1 MIVGVD
7 VGGTFTDA
15 VLLEDNKVR
24 ATAKVPTKKDLL
36 ESVLEAFDIV
46 LKGVNTKELERIV
59 FSTTMITN
67 LIAERKYDN
76 VAILLIPGPGLAHE
90 TYYFGTAVHIL
101 SGAIDYRGREIAPLN
116 DREIESILADLSRL
130 GYHRVCVVGKFSP
143 RNTTHEKRVAEIIKK
158 KYPDWKI
165 DLGSLIGGQLNF
177 PRRVTTTYLT
187 SATREPYQHFI
198 NSVRQAL
205 AVRKIDADVFILKA
219 DGGTMPLENAEELPV
234 ETIFSGPAASTLGVQ
249 ALIPPG
255 ETAVVVDI
263 GGTTT
268 DLALI
273 LSGQPLLSSKG
284 AKVEN
289 QLTQVRT
296 LAVKSVPVG
305 GDSALQQVGNALVI
319 GSGRLGPAYCMGGPA
334 PTPTD
339 ALRVLGLTE
348 LGDPVKAEEAMT
360 GLGKPLNLSAQDTA
374 RKVIEMVVERI
385 ASEVNN
391 MFLDWEQEPAYRVW
405 EVLQKKK
412 VRPSL
417 VAGVGGGASGFINQ
431 IAAKLG
437 CDPYIPPYAPV
448 ANAIGAAVARPTMQV
463 SLRADTEQN
472 YYIIREE
479 GFQDRLKD
487 RHFNETKA
495 LALAK
500 EKLIQRAAKYGLV
513 VEAGEI
519 EIIHREVFNMIR
531 DWTTTG
537 RLIDITVQ
545 TPRGITGRIEGGV

>member
-1 MIVGVD
+1 MNVGVD

>member
-1 MIVGVD
+1 MNVGVD

-405 EVLQKKK
+405 EVLQKEGQAFPGCRGGRRCFRVYQPDCRKTWL
-412 VRPSL
+412 RSL
-417 VAGVGGGASGFINQ
+417 HPALCPGSKRHWCCRSQAYNAGQSQG
-431 IAAKLG
+431 
-437 CDPYIPPYAPV
+437 
-448 ANAIGAAVARPTMQV
+448 
-463 SLRADTEQN
+463 
-472 YYIIREE
+472 
-479 GFQDRLKD
+479 
-487 RHFNETKA
+487 
-495 LALAK
+495 
-500 EKLIQRAAKYGLV
+500 
-513 VEAGEI
+513 
-519 EIIHREVFNMIR
+519 
-531 DWTTTG
+531 
-537 RLIDITVQ
+537 
-545 TPRGITGRIEGGV
+545 

>member
-1 MIVGVD
+1 MNVGVD

-219 DGGTMPLENAEELPV
+219 DGGTMPLENA
-234 ETIFSGPAASTLGVQ
+234 
-249 ALIPPG
+249 
-255 ETAVVVDI
+255 
-263 GGTTT
+263 
-268 DLALI
+268 
-273 LSGQPLLSSKG
+273 
-284 AKVEN
+284 
-289 QLTQVRT
+289 
-296 LAVKSVPVG
+296 
-305 GDSALQQVGNALVI
+305 
-319 GSGRLGPAYCMGGPA
+319 
-334 PTPTD
+334 
-339 ALRVLGLTE
+339 
-348 LGDPVKAEEAMT
+348 
-360 GLGKPLNLSAQDTA
+360 
-374 RKVIEMVVERI
+374 
-385 ASEVNN
+385 
-391 MFLDWEQEPAYRVW
+391 
-405 EVLQKKK
+405 
-412 VRPSL
+412 
-417 VAGVGGGASGFINQ
+417 
-431 IAAKLG
+431 
-437 CDPYIPPYAPV
+437 
-448 ANAIGAAVARPTMQV
+448 
-463 SLRADTEQN
+463 
-472 YYIIREE
+472 
-479 GFQDRLKD
+479 
-487 RHFNETKA
+487 
-495 LALAK
+495 
-500 EKLIQRAAKYGLV
+500 
-513 VEAGEI
+513 
-519 EIIHREVFNMIR
+519 
-531 DWTTTG
+531 
-537 RLIDITVQ
+537 
-545 TPRGITGRIEGGV
+545 